1 MDREYVLGYGICVA
15 SFNIQYPIVRVIF
28 SADVQYQNQRRVQ
41 QSERPRALA
50 IFCVAGIGNFDERS
64 RTLALL
70 NASGVK
76 VKCMK
81 ICARVFFES

>member
-64 RTLALL
+64 RTPALL
-70 NASGVK
+70 NTPLVHAL
-76 VKCMK
+76 
-81 ICARVFFES
+81 